1 MSLTCSEQDD
11 LVIQGQL
18 GEVGDPLGPLHQGE
32 ELFVCCLADVCHR
45 VVGLPKKKKKNMEKL
60 GKGRVRIRE
69 AAGAACLPP
78 LRWML
83 SLTGRGSDL
92 AAPPQG
98 L

>member
-45 VVGLPKKKKKNMEKL
+45 VVGLPKKKEKKD
-60 GKGRVRIRE
+60 GKAWKRQSEDKRGWRSS
-69 AAGAACLPP
+69 LPATP
-78 LRWML
+78 EVDVITHRQ
-83 SLTGRGSDL
+83 RK
-92 AAPPQG
+92 
-98 L
+98 